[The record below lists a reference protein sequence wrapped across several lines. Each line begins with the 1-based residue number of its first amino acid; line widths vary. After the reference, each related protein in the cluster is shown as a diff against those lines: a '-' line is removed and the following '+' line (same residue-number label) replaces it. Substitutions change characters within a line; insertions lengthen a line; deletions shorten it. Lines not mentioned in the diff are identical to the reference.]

1 LGKLIIYTDENV
13 DVRISEGLKKR
24 GITSFSAIKKGMS
37 GSTDIQHFEY
47 AARLKAVIFSHDHH
61 FIEIARQSTQEG
73 KDHWGVIFVEMNR
86 LTVGG
91 CIKRLSLYA
100 EIFSAEEMKNQI
112 EFL

>member
-13 DVRISEGLKKR
+13 DVRLSEGLKKR

-37 GSTDIQHFEY
+37 GSTDIQHLE
-47 AARLKAVIFSHDHH
+47 
-61 FIEIARQSTQEG
+61 
-73 KDHWGVIFVEMNR
+73 
-86 LTVGG
+86 
-91 CIKRLSLYA
+91 YA